1 MNQCTFSPL
10 HVLPDGRL
18 AFDHVAGLMQSANL
32 PRRHFNNTA
41 TRISEAWKCAYRDTL
56 RRVLDGD
63 RLVVLSGPTG
73 TGKTQAATDALQHV
87 LRDGWSA
94 RLDYAVDIGCTLRQ
108 AVATGSHWHECPEV
122 QRDLLRPSVLAI
134 EGQPI
139 EFPGETRNAPALDEL
154 IRCRRDRGHTT
165 LLVVDDN
172 DDGRT
177 DDYLRSVLAMQPDC
191 WIEFTERVAGKG
203 AAHA

>member
-1 MNQCTFSPL
+1 MRVPRHL
-10 HVLPDGRL
+10 EARL
-18 AFDHVAGLMQSANL
+18 GWRSARG
-32 PRRHFNNTA
+32 PQR
-41 TRISEAWKCAYRDTL
+41 S
-56 RRVLDGD
+56 D
-63 RLVVLSGPTG
+63 RNRQD
-73 TGKTQAATDALQHV
+73 QAATDALQHV

-203 AAHA
+203 VFRGA